1 MYSFLSKC
9 KNILPAFFQK
19 KIGLF
24 LYAISNFVCINP
36 LELGKFA
43 PKNNAI

>member
-9 KNILPAFFQK
+9 KSILPAFFFYI
-19 KIGLF
+19 IGLF